1 MGTSDGSGSPTNAG
15 LNASSHGVMGMSG
28 VTLQSTPQGGT
39 VSSEGKNVKLDSGLQ
54 MVLRNQ

>member
-1 MGTSDGSGSPTNAG
+1 
-15 LNASSHGVMGMSG
+15 MGMSG

-39 VSSEGKNVKLDSGLQ
+39 VSSEGKNIKLDSGLQ